1 MNMGCARPYRYVQGP
16 TSFGNPLTLLSPDSS
31 LLPIQSCKI
40 STPSNPGPGGGQ
52 RDFTNER
59 NKYTPTKSAVIQV
72 VAVQFSDYPDVNSPQ
87 SEYGKYFQFVSDYM
101 KNGSDVPITPV
112 IKVPSSYIQ
121 IGSPVSTYLLGS
133 DSDSGDMTKFMTD
146 LNKAIGNQFDFSG
159 VNQVWIVG
167 PPNVPAKLLS
177 NQMNFGGDFQFG
189 NFNKPGRS
197 IYLEGSQDFTS
208 PRQPSNWTVDP
219 WITAHEIIGHQMGLD
234 DHLGDENPSAATT
247 PAQLGTGAWGM
258 MSGAEGEFLLW
269 DKWLAGWEDDSQIK
283 CVSPSLTS
291 TIWLTPSSTKSNL
304 VKGLVIPTSA
314 TTAIMV
320 ESERST
326 GYNWKLPTN
335 TNGALVYTINS
346 ADLRFSHG
354 IEVQRPTN
362 RSSSLFFNGM
372 PLGDATLKIGESVTV
387 GKVKISVVEAGDFGD
402 VIKVEPIA

>member
-1 MNMGCARPYRYVQGP
+1 M
-16 TSFGNPLTLLSPDSS
+16 
-31 LLPIQSCKI
+31 
-40 STPSNPGPGGGQ
+40 
-52 RDFTNER
+52 
-59 NKYTPTKSAVIQV
+59 

-121 IGSPVSTYLLGS
+121 IGSPASTYLLGT
-133 DSDSGDMTKFMTD
+133 DSDSGDMTKFMND
-146 LNKAIGNQFDFSG
+146 LDKAIGNQFDFSG
-159 VNQVWIVG
+159 ANQVWIVG

-177 NQMNFGGDFQFG
+177 NQMNFSGDFQFG

-346 ADLRFSHG
+346 ADLRLSHG

-362 RSSSLFFNGM
+362 RPSSLFFNGM